1 MREIRKL
8 KNLNEKL
15 PGIKDFYKTAK
26 KVVFYAAGTLITATY
41 GVYSPTGNLR
51 FHQKMGLH
59 SCPSHNKDVIK
70 FKESLMTNEGLVEKK
85 LPAGKLPE
93 VLQKDLKARKK
104 ALDNQ
109 AEARIISVKAK
120 GIVHHILADALVKNH
135 IKELHNECKNMFDSY
150 ELVSLEKRTEAKKM
164 IDEACLKY
172 HNAYEK
178 ALKEAIEKLI
188 AKAKQIPSGK
198 DSTKDQN
205 NLKFT
210 LLAYAKKFNDNPSE
224 AYVNTDFEDA
234 IDDPT
239 DVGAPEITFDLDDLD
254 YKRDDVFNRLVGE
267 QRDEIY
273 SRVLNW
279 INVERFKNQLN
290 PLTFERILYEDVQ
303 IINETYILEDFL
315 DDSQNDVLTAGKE
328 LSKEENKAS
337 DKEDPTTE
345 EAMLDSDREDS
356 VIVTT
361 LINDAPDEA
370 NNGASTVNE
379 DNKAL
384 KNESSKSKEKS
395 KEASKETKEDV
406 KETSKEKSAEKKEAS
421 KSNSSKSKEKLN
433 ESSSAEETSSSNDVD
448 SGSEEE
454 NMEDLTS
461 KKGKK
466 KDRCILS

>member
-1 MREIRKL
+1 M
-8 KNLNEKL
+8 
-15 PGIKDFYKTAK
+15 
-26 KVVFYAAGTLITATY
+26 
-41 GVYSPTGNLR
+41 
-51 FHQKMGLH
+51 
-59 SCPSHNKDVIK
+59 
-70 FKESLMTNEGLVEKK
+70 
-85 LPAGKLPE
+85 
-93 VLQKDLKARKK
+93 LQKDLKARKK

-303 IINETYILEDFL
+303 IINKTYILEDFL